1 MIFVLLIEKKF
12 MKRIQ
17 LLCLVFAISSCK
29 GQSVSSNLKTNADD
43 NTLLWEIRGNGLT
56 APSYLFGTFHMMC
69 KDDIQFSTQLKE
81 AVKNTGEIYLEMDMD
96 DPATLFGGLMLMN
109 MKNGKKLKDLYTAD
123 EYDRVTSF
131 FKDSLQTPLGLF
143 QSMKPYFLLSLLY
156 PKMMTCK
163 SVSGVEEEIMGLAK
177 TYKKEILG
185 LETMEFQASI
195 FDSIPYKEQAAELLK
210 AIDSMAK
217 SRIYFDSM
225 IVAYKNQQMDELET
239 LLNNNEFGIEENQDV
254 LLDNRNKNWVDQL
267 KLIMEKKA
275 VFVAVGAGHLVG
287 KQGLIVLLRNA
298 GYTVRPLENK

>member
-1 MIFVLLIEKKF
+1 MIFVFLIEKIL
-12 MKRIQ
+12 MKLIQ
-17 LLCLVFAISSCK
+17 LLCFVFVINSCK
-29 GQSVSSNLKTNADD
+29 AQSVSSNLKTNADD
-43 NTLLWEIRGNGLT
+43 NTLLWEITGNGLT
-56 APSYLFGTFHMMC
+56 APSYLFGTFHLMC

-81 AVKNTGEIYLEMDMD
+81 AVKNTDEIYLEMDMD

-109 MKNGKKLKDLYTAD
+109 MKNGKKLKDLYTVD
-123 EYDRVTSF
+123 EYDRVTNF
-131 FKDSLQTPLGLF
+131 FKDSLQTPVGLF
-143 QSMKPYFLLSLLY
+143 QSMKPYFLLALLY
-156 PKMMTCK
+156 PKMMPCK

-177 TYKKEILG
+177 LYKKEIQG

-254 LLDNRNKNWVDQL
+254 LLDNRNKNWVEQL
-267 KLIMEKKA
+267 KIIMKKKT

-287 KQGLIVLLRNA
+287 KQGLIILLRNV